1 MKKHESKSSP
11 LADAVAG
18 VIGSLV
24 AMGVFYPMDTI
35 KINLQA
41 ASSSDDNEN
50 DIGRDKSI
58 QSALD
63 SFIKLAS
70 CKDTSQSSILT
81 IMNLFKGIHV
91 KGMHTITSSFS
102 YFYFYSMIQARHR
115 KRHYQTSSTPY
126 QVRAGERMIMAS
138 IAAMLN
144 VLLTLPLD
152 VISARQQTSK
162 RDIRHCEKEFKD
174 SRNMTAQQFVISEQ
188 RIEKVDGTTNDS
200 ALKIKEGERK
210 NNGKYSSFSRY
221 FSYWNGLGPAI
232 LLCSNPA
239 INFTIYDIFKIAFI
253 KKQRRRKQNKGSV
266 ETLGMFEAFLIGMIA
281 KSCATVLTYPLI
293 RAKVLMMVR
302 SKEESMVQ
310 VLKNIFRKD
319 GMRGFYKGCSLQLVH
334 TVLKSALLMMVRE
347 RITLTARKLL

>member
-1 MKKHESKSSP
+1 MKNHESKSSP

-50 DIGRDKSI
+50 DIGRDKNI
-58 QSALD
+58 ISALD
-63 SFIKLAS
+63 SLIKLVS
-70 CKDTSQSSILT
+70 CKDNSPSSTLM
-81 IMNLFKGIHV
+81 IMNLFKGIHI
-91 KGMHTITSSFS
+91 KGIHTITSSFS

-126 QVRAGERMIMAS
+126 QIRAGERMVMAS
-138 IAAMLN
+138 IAAILN

-162 RDIRHCEKEFKD
+162 GNIRHCKNEFKD
-174 SRNMTAQQFVISEQ
+174 RRNMTAQKFVISEES
-188 RIEKVDGTTNDS
+188 REKVDEIINDS
-200 ALKIKEGERK
+200 GLKIKEGERK
-210 NNGKYSSFSRY
+210 DNGKYSGFSRY

-239 INFTIYDIFKIAFI
+239 INFTIFDIMKIAFI
-253 KKQRRRKQNKGSV
+253 KQRRRTQNNGGV

-281 KSCATVLTYPLI
+281 KSCATILTYPLI
-293 RAKVLMMVR
+293 RAKVMMMVQP
-302 SKEESMVQ
+302 KEESMVQ
-310 VLKNIFRKD
+310 VLKSIFRED

-347 RITLTARKLL
+347 RITLTTRKLL